1 MEDYRIWKVSSIQIL
16 IFVPVRVVVF
26 LTSFFRFY
34 RAFYYFTGKILFLR
48 SLPIQKYL
56 SDGNFP
62 NCLPTERVFTEQ
74 EVGMYLFVKCQ
85 KFTDIKKTMPFKL
98 NTVFT

>member
-26 LTSFFRFY
+26 LTSVFRFY
-34 RAFYYFTGKILFLR
+34 RAFYYFTGKILFRR